1 VIFTETSLNGAYIID
16 LERREDARGFFAR
29 AWCRKEFEDH
39 GLSPQ
44 CVQINVGFS
53 PQKGTLRGMH
63 YQVAPN
69 QEVKVVRCTLGA
81 IYDVIIDLR
90 PDSPTHRRW
99 TGVELSSGNRRM
111 LYVPVGFAHGFQTI
125 EENTEIYYQT
135 SQFFAPDSARG
146 VRYNDPAFGIEWPL
160 AVAKIS
166 NADGAWPEYTDSP
179 DTSPK
184 RKAER

>member
-1 VIFTETSLNGAYIID
+1 
-16 LERREDARGFFAR
+16 
-29 AWCRKEFEDH
+29 
-39 GLSPQ
+39 
-44 CVQINVGFS
+44 
-53 PQKGTLRGMH
+53 MH

-69 QEVKVVRCTLGA
+69 QEVKIVRCTLGA

-90 PDSPTHRRW
+90 PGSPTHREW

-111 LYVPVGFAHGFQTI
+111 LYVPEGFAHGYQTI

-135 SQFFAPDSARG
+135 SQFYAPDSARG

-160 AVAKIS
+160 AVANIS
-166 NADGAWPEYTDSP
+166 NADGAWLDYTDSP
-179 DTSPK
+179 ATSPK

>member
-1 VIFTETSLNGAYIID
+1 
-16 LERREDARGFFAR
+16 
-29 AWCRKEFEDH
+29 
-39 GLSPQ
+39 
-44 CVQINVGFS
+44 
-53 PQKGTLRGMH
+53 MH

-69 QEVKVVRCTLGA
+69 QEVKIVRCTLGA

-90 PDSPTHRRW
+90 PGSPTHREW

-111 LYVPVGFAHGFQTI
+111 LYVPEGFAHGYQTI

-135 SQFFAPDSARG
+135 SQFYAPDSARG

-160 AVAKIS
+160 AVANIS
-166 NADGAWPEYTDSP
+166 VADGSWLDHAYSP
-179 DTSPK
+179 NTSPK